1 MACGQLMCCA
11 HYARCLLESC
21 AHDMRF
27 AYLWLSATLCTALTS
42 CATHTVRKA
51 HLWATPTFTRCA
63 CGAFASRTLC
73 ASLTYGFQPLYAL
86 RALYELRSGYAQS
99 ALLWASPTSSMTYFQ
114 TASLG
119 STDFLPTAAK
129 SKQKGPLS
137 NNSLTPARLA

>member
-1 MACGQLMCCA
+1 CDYSREMLGGFDITTLDHMFMRIGIMCCA
-11 HYARCLLESC
+11 H
-21 AHDMRF
+21 
-27 AYLWLSATLCTALTS
+27 
-42 CATHTVRKA
+42 
-51 HLWATPTFTRCA
+51 
-63 CGAFASRTLC
+63 
-73 ASLTYGFQPLYAL
+73 
-86 RALYELRSGYAQS
+86 YAQS